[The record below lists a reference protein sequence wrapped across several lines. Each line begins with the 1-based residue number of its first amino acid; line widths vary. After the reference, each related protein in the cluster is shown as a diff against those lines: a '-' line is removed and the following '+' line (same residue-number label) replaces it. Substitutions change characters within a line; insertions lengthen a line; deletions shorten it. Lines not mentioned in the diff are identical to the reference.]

1 MAGGP
6 CAEDYDPTALNLLAG
21 TGSPYTST
29 AVAATM
35 NHPHSNNNNNN
46 NNNSNTN
53 NNQASSSATAA
64 AAQLIAAATVAA
76 QHQHQQQQQ
85 QIGGVN
91 NNNSHAINNH
101 PTAIPPYGLFRPA
114 VAPPNPTLIQNT
126 MQQQVANFHQQQ
138 QQVRQQQ
145 QHHQQQQQQRQQQ
158 QRQHAARAALIAAD
172 YEPVL
177 RQQQQHRHHHQQP
190 HHPHHHHHH
199 SLQLSSS
206 EIAME
211 SLQQLPSMGNLF
223 SNNNNLINNDFSSLT
238 NAAVASSAAAA
249 APVLEASNSPPPVW
263 LEDLQISV
271 SGLSLEPMKGSDVM
285 DRLRRK
291 TTDVASRFLP
301 CVDFLVACQ
310 QDLRKGLL
318 YATQKRLIRR
328 AYRDTLSP
336 RQFYQKYV
344 APLPQRFL
352 MNNRHIMEAKHL
364 REAFEEIQKLAA
376 QARAVERQGAE
387 VMKNTFLGGMK
398 DGESWGLRKWLSKH
412 GGALSICTE
421 MEMILSA
428 CQKLNKEDES
438 TKKLAGMMR
447 PLAKKA
453 LDRLKADVP
462 QSYQEV
468 STAHPYLPFFHRLEA
483 ACRSMSNFDPE
494 DDDVICLDDTD
505 DEDEVQE
512 VIVKKIAPVAARA
525 KPKSKAKQP
534 KAVPKASLKRAPSGC
549 NSAERPVGKR
559 ARVEPVARYAGDNLV
574 KDDDG
579 DSDSDIEIIGIKP
592 AAKTTGDDDDD
603 EDDNSSHSDAKHWTC
618 SGCSTENPK
627 GSAMCDGCN
636 MSRDFMNDLMKFPA
650 FEDVMNVKTGLSD
663 DEGDNSIS
671 AFDFGGG
678 VVDSKKS
685 VEDFLAGQGNLLDSP
700 VPVRKATPPALPSY
714 SDAVKLATDLDSL
727 ADVFEIGQH
736 TSIRPRTAPV
746 QPGAFWDGARY
757 GSALRVFSQIL
768 RMPESVHFLEPV
780 DINDPMYR
788 PHYCSVV
795 KNPICF
801 TDITSALIPE
811 TFSNLDF
818 DSGRDGVLSQDQLA
832 NWNMWCGQDFLQAID
847 LVLLNSLAY
856 GKVCDTGRPPTR
868 TETNRLR
875 KALWNGLTDI
885 IQEEVGD
892 NKEVQKQHAPTK
904 RGETS
909 GFVIYKNSRR

>member
-1 MAGGP
+1 M
-6 CAEDYDPTALNLLAG
+6 
-21 TGSPYTST
+21 
-29 AVAATM
+29 
-35 NHPHSNNNNNN
+35 
-46 NNNSNTN
+46 
-53 NNQASSSATAA
+53 
-64 AAQLIAAATVAA
+64 
-76 QHQHQQQQQ
+76 
-85 QIGGVN
+85 
-91 NNNSHAINNH
+91 
-101 PTAIPPYGLFRPA
+101 
-114 VAPPNPTLIQNT
+114 
-126 MQQQVANFHQQQ
+126 
-138 QQVRQQQ
+138 
-145 QHHQQQQQQRQQQ
+145 
-158 QRQHAARAALIAAD
+158 
-172 YEPVL
+172 
-177 RQQQQHRHHHQQP
+177 
-190 HHPHHHHHH
+190 
-199 SLQLSSS
+199 QLSSS

-223 SNNNNLINNDFSSLT
+223 GNNIINNDFAM
-238 NAAVASSAAAA
+238 NNIAVAPSAATASIA
-249 APVLEASNSPPPVW
+249 APVLEASNTPPPAW
-263 LEDLQISV
+263 LEELQIEV
-271 SGLSLEPMKGSDVM
+271 SGLSLKPMKGSDVM

-291 TTDVASRFLP
+291 THDVTSRFLP

-310 QDLRKGLL
+310 QDLRKGLM

-352 MNNRHIMEAKHL
+352 MNNRHIMEANHL
-364 REAFEEIQKLAA
+364 RDAFDEIQKLAA
-376 QARAVERQGAE
+376 QARAVERQGCE

-428 CQKLNKEDES
+428 CQKLNKEEES
-438 TKKLAGMMR
+438 TKKLAGLMR

-453 LDRLKADVP
+453 MDRLKADVP

-512 VIVKKIAPVAARA
+512 VVVKKPAPAARA
-525 KPKSKAKQP
+525 KSKTKAKP

-549 NSAERPVGKR
+549 NSAERPVMKR
-559 ARVEPVARYAGDNLV
+559 SRVEPVARYAGDLV

-579 DSDSDIEIIGIKP
+579 DSDSDIEIVGIKT
-592 AAKTTGDDDDD
+592 AAKTTGDD
-603 EDDNSSHSDAKHWTC
+603 EDDNDSDGDAKKWTC
-618 SGCSTENPK
+618 SGCSTENPIE
-627 GSAMCDGCN
+627 SAMCDGCK

-700 VPVRKATPPALPSY
+700 VPVRKATPPPLPSY

-736 TSIRPRTAPV
+736 ASIRPRTAPV

-780 DINDPMYR
+780 DINDPIYR
-788 PHYCSVV
+788 PHYCSVI

-818 DSGRDGVLSQDQLA
+818 DSGRDGVLGQDQLA
-832 NWNMWCGQDFLQAID
+832 SWNMWCGQDFLQAID

-856 GKVCDTGRPPTR
+856 GKVCDTGRSPTR
-868 TETNRLR
+868 AETNRLR
-875 KALWNGLTDI
+875 KALWNGLQDI

-892 NKEVQKQHAPTK
+892 NKEAQKQHAPTK

-909 GFVIYKNSRR
+909 GFVIYKNNRR